1 MKNRLLIILLASFA
15 TATQAAALA
24 PAQQQAQ
31 AANLAAQILSRHHY
45 KALPLDDAM
54 SQKIF
59 DRYLKTL
66 DPERLF
72 FLQSDIAQFSASR
85 TRLDDAILQEDLRI
99 PFDIFNLFQQ
109 RVTERLAYARE
120 LLKQDFDFTGNESFQ
135 YQRDKEPWPASQ
147 DEMQDLWRKRVK
159 NDWLRLK
166 LAGKDDK
173 FIRTTLDKRYAN
185 NVARAEKYKS
195 EDVFQLFLDSYATAI
210 DPHTD
215 YMGPSASADFDIAM
229 SLSLVGIGAVLQVRD
244 DYTTIRDLVPGGPAA
259 LSTKL
264 KVGDRIVAVGQ
275 GAEGAMTDI
284 VGWRVNDVVGLIRG
298 AKDTTVRLDI
308 LPVDAGPDAK
318 HKRVALV
325 RNKISLDRQ
334 AAQKTVIQVKDGAST
349 RPVGVITLP
358 MFYQDIEARRR
369 GDKEFK
375 SAARDVER
383 LLEQLKKDRIDSVL
397 IDLRNNGG
405 GSLDEAIELTSLFTG
420 VGPVLQERNSRG
432 DIKVDSART
441 IKATWSG
448 TVGVLINR
456 GSASASEIFAAAIQ
470 DYGRGVI
477 IGEPSFGKGTV
488 QTVVSLDQVAH
499 NEKPQFGELKMT
511 IAQFFRINGG
521 TTQLRGVVPDIRFPT
536 VSDTDQFGE
545 SSYDNAL
552 PWTQIKA
559 ANFMPV
565 GDLSRLVPLLEDRHA
580 SRIAKDKDFQY
591 LLEDLREVQQ
601 QRARRQ
607 LSLNESERRRERDER
622 EARLKQRETTGMEAD
637 AAKGGRLNKQAAA
650 ARKIVPQDA
659 GLQAGERSLSEELA
673 EEKAQKEAKDIWLE
687 EAARIV
693 GDEASLR
700 KSEPR
705 LAARSTPASV
715 PTAGL
720 KR

>member
-229 SLSLVGIGAVLQVRD
+229 SLSLVGIGAVLQERD

-511 IAQFFRINGG
+511 IAQFFRLNGG
-521 TTQLRGVVPDIRFPT
+521 TTQLRGVVPDIHFPT
-536 VSDTDQFGE
+536 VSDTEHFGE

-552 PWTQIKA
+552 PWTEIKP
-559 ANFMPV
+559 ANYLPV
-565 GDLSRLVPLLEDRHA
+565 GDLSRMLPLLENRHA

-591 LLEDLREVQQ
+591 LLEDLREVQE
-601 QRARRQ
+601 QRNKRQ
-607 LSLNESERRRERDER
+607 LSLNEAERRKERETR
-622 EARLKQRETTGMEAD
+622 EARLKQREESKGVEAGKNGKS
-637 AAKGGRLNKQAAA
+637 ARQAA
-650 ARKIVPQDA
+650 ARKIVPQDV

-673 EEKAQKEAKDIWLE
+673 DEKAQKEAKDIWLD

-693 GDEASLR
+693 GDEAAML
-700 KSEPR
+700 KAEPQ
-705 LAARSTPASV
+705 LVARTGKP
-715 PTAGL
+715 
-720 KR
+720 R